1 MKHPWVPTLPFNF
14 ELLILTLKWWLKKIA
29 VFLLGKTFHESVLDE
44 VKLFILLHAQ
54 ENNNRPNF
62 PYWKYSRFDLV
73 LLDNEVYK
81 AKRHFIFPCFWSS
94 LTIKSLN
101 YNVISSIEAHVT
113 LFKISRNH
121 KHIFAIVTWRKLES
135 KFKYQEQDLNI
146 KNVQSREFEGKTE
159 NKTWWKHSRKYVY
172 FAFVQV
178 NIMKKTFCLYLFII
192 CKVNKCF

>member
-73 LLDNEVYK
+73 LLDNEVCK
-81 AKRHFIFPCFWSS
+81 AKRHFIFPCFSSS

-101 YNVISSIEAHVT
+101 YNVISSIETHVT

-121 KHIFAIVTWRKLES
+121 KHIFAIVIWRKLES
-135 KFKYQEQDLNI
+135 KFKYQE
-146 KNVQSREFEGKTE
+146 
-159 NKTWWKHSRKYVY
+159 
-172 FAFVQV
+172 
-178 NIMKKTFCLYLFII
+178 
-192 CKVNKCF
+192 